1 MTLVSLAM
9 LLWIA
14 GTVAACWLAPRR
26 WQFPVI
32 LMLSAFF
39 LGWWSPRSL
48 FLVLL
53 IAAVSYPA
61 VACRHRWHRAPA
73 AAVAVIVALLLG
85 YKATFTFGDDLLSS
99 VVIPLGLS
107 YYALRAIHYCIE
119 GWKGTLAPHT
129 FGEYLLYL
137 FFLPTLITGPINR
150 FDEFHRGVRRRR
162 WEPAMFSAGC
172 ERILYGYVKIVV
184 LAMYLV
190 SDKLAHEIGKLPAA
204 SPLGAW
210 LDCLRYGMNLYF
222 QFAGYSDVAIGFG
235 LLLGIRVCEN
245 FDYPFLARNISDFWK
260 RWHIS
265 LSAWCRD
272 YIYLPVLSVTRR
284 PRLAIMASMLVLGGW
299 HELSLR
305 YLCWALY
312 HGTGIALWHGF
323 QHLKGGRELP
333 SGSVA
338 ARVADAAALLVT
350 LNFVVLSF
358 AITKEADLHGA
369 LAVYATIC
377 GAGR

>member
-14 GTVAACWLAPRR
+14 GTVTASWFVPRR
-26 WQFPVI
+26 WQLPAI
-32 LMLSAFF
+32 LALSALF

-48 FLVLL
+48 LLLLL
-53 IAAVSYPA
+53 ISAVSHAA
-61 VACRHRWHRAPA
+61 VACRYRWRWAPA
-73 AAVAVIVALLLG
+73 AAALGIVVLLVG
-85 YKATFTFGDDLLSS
+85 FKATFSFGDGPVSS

-107 YYALRAIHYCIE
+107 YYALRAVHYCVE

-129 FGEYLLYL
+129 FREFLTYLG
-137 FFLPTLITGPINR
+137 FMPTLLAGPINR
-150 FDEFHRGVRRRR
+150 FEEFHRGVRRRR
-162 WEPAMFSAGC
+162 WDPEMFSAGC
-172 ERILYGYVKIVV
+172 ERILYGYVKIVFI
-184 LAMYLV
+184 AMYLV
-190 SDKLAHEIGKLPAA
+190 SDKLAHEIGKLPPDT
-204 SPLGAW
+204 PLAAW

-235 LLLGIRVCEN
+235 LLLGIRVGEN
-245 FDYPFLARNISDFWK
+245 FDYPFLARNISDFWR

-265 LSAWCRD
+265 LSSWCRD
-272 YIYLPVLSVTRR
+272 YVYLPVLSVTRR

-312 HGTGIALWHGF
+312 HGAGIALWHGF
-323 QHLKGGRELP
+323 QSLKGGRTLP
-333 SGSVA
+333 TGTMA
-338 ARVADAAALLVT
+338 ARVVDAAALLVT

-358 AITKEADLHGA
+358 AITKEPDLGRA
-369 LAVYATIC
+369 LAVYATIF
-377 GAGR
+377 GTGR